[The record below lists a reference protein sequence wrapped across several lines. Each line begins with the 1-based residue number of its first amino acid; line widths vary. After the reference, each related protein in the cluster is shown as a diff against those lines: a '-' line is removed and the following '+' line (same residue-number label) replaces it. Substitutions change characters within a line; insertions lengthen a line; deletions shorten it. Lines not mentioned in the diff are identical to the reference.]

1 MIIFIDIKNNIITEE
16 NSALENSN
24 ITYKL
29 PNKLLLY
36 LTNIFNIY
44 GNKENIKTYPGYKRL
59 SNIIN
64 NNGVLTYD
72 WLRRIKNYFD
82 SVKSLNID
90 KETDIT
96 YILNG
101 GSRMEDWVNKTLIN
115 ARKSIK
121 EPKNIKM
128 QYGMQNS
135 FIKSHEKGNFIT
147 YKK

>member
-1 MIIFIDIKNNIITEE
+1 MIIFTDIKNNIITEE

-24 ITYKL
+24 ISYKL
-29 PNKLLLY
+29 PNKLFLY
-36 LTNIFNIY
+36 LTNILNIY
-44 GNKENIKTYPGYKRL
+44 SNKENVKTSPGYKRL
-59 SNIIN
+59 SNIIDN
-64 NNGVLTYD
+64 KGVLTYD

-82 SVKSLNID
+82 SVKLSNIN
-90 KETDIT
+90 KQTDLT

-101 GSRMEDWVNKTLIN
+101 GSRMEDWVNMTLIN

-128 QYGMQNS
+128 QHGMANS
-135 FIKSHEKGNFIT
+135 FIKTHEKGNFII